1 MPHNKTLNGGGKEQ
15 SFRPLLFLFIILRHE
30 NLHQSSQAKPFP
42 RMILFDAIFNQPSLD
57 RVAVLFEQEQISYA
71 QLREQTISVVRALS
85 FLKVEQGE
93 RIALLLHD
101 SPEFVA
107 SFIAISSYG
116 AIAVPINM
124 GLRPDEQRTILND
137 CTASVAIA
145 EANIAETLLV
155 DEELPSLRIVT
166 IVNRGEEKEST
177 TEAQRT
183 HREGAKTNA
192 SRSVWWLDELL
203 AESASQTTT
212 AFTAPTANEPACIFY
227 TSGSTGDPKGAVH
240 RQADIFYTNE
250 TYCREVLKLR
260 EGDRVFS
267 SSRLPFSYGFG
278 NAFSFPLLNGC
289 TTILCREK
297 PNAEVISHVFAEHQ
311 PTIFFGVPVIYRLLL
326 DHHRNV
332 APLDFSSLRLC
343 VSAGEALPAH
353 LGEEIEDTFGVEVLD
368 GIGSTEMFHMWM
380 SNHEGEVRHGS
391 SGKLI
396 DGYEARLLD
405 PEGNPSPDG
414 AEGNLW
420 VKGASAA
427 LGYWNKPEVTAATFV
442 DGWVRTG
449 DLYRQ
454 DADGYWFHM
463 GRSDDCFKSSGQWVS
478 PVEVEGVLLKHDG
491 INRIAVVE
499 DFDGNGLP
507 CACAFVI
514 KTNSEDDNAE
524 LEGQLSN
531 LAREKLPRFK
541 QPRKYVF
548 VDELPYTA
556 TGKIQRFKLRKTV
569 QSPMSK
575 VQSPFT
581 ASND

>member
-1 MPHNKTLNGGGKEQ
+1 
-15 SFRPLLFLFIILRHE
+15 
-30 NLHQSSQAKPFP
+30 
-42 RMILFDAIFNQPSLD
+42 MILFDAIFNQESQEK
-57 RVAVLFEQEQISYA
+57 VAVRFEQQRITYA
-71 QLREQTISVVRALS
+71 ALREQTLAMARALR
-85 FLKVEQGE
+85 FLNVERGD
-93 RIALLLHD
+93 RVALLLND

-107 SFIAISSYG
+107 SFIAIISYG
-116 AIAVPINM
+116 AIAVPVNM
-124 GLRPDEQRTILND
+124 GLRADEQRTILND
-137 CTASVAIA
+137 CTASVAISEA
-145 EANIAETLLV
+145 ESSETLLK
-155 DEELPSLRIVT
+155 DLLSLRTV
-166 IVNRGEEKEST
+166 VVVDRDQEKEST
-177 TEAQRT
+177 TETQSARRT
-183 HREGAKTNA
+183 HREGGQTPGSKH
-192 SRSVWWLDELL
+192 VWALDELL
-203 AESASQTTT
+203 AESASQLPP
-212 AFTAPTANEPACIFY
+212 AFTNPADDDPCCIFY

-250 TYCREVLKLR
+250 TYCLEVLKLR
-260 EGDRVFS
+260 ESDRVFS

-297 PNAEVISHVFAEHQ
+297 PNAEVISRVFAEHQ

-326 DHHRNV
+326 DHHRDV
-332 APLDFSSLRLC
+332 AALDFSSLRLC
-343 VSAGEALPAH
+343 ISAGEALPAL
-353 LGEEIEDTFGVEVLD
+353 LGEEIEEVFGVEVLD

-380 SNHEGEVRHGS
+380 SNYPGAVRYGS

-396 DGYEARLLD
+396 KGYEARLLD
-405 PEGNPSPDG
+405 PEGNPSPEG

-427 LGYWNKPEVTAATFV
+427 LGYWNKPEVTAVTFI

-478 PVEVEGVLLKHDG
+478 PVEVEGTLLKHDG
-491 INRIAVVE
+491 VNRVAVVE

-514 KTNSEDDNAE
+514 KANNDQADVE
-524 LEGQLSN
+524 LEEQLKK
-531 LAREKLPRFK
+531 LARETLPRFK
-541 QPRKYVF
+541 QPRRYVF

-556 TGKIQRFKLRKTV
+556 TGKIQRFKLREGLKE
-569 QSPMSK
+569 SPIDFG
-575 VQSPFT
+575 QGAANRSPVRF
-581 ASND
+581 S